1 MTSRCLLFSAFIL
14 LMFVAGCAESDE
26 NDTICESC
34 EENGDDDD
42 TLDDDSEG
50 GCIEGEAQCGPRD
63 EPRLCAEGQWASLGS
78 CASMQYCN
86 FGDCIDTHLVMPR
99 DESPHRDLSE
109 WWYWTGHMTDDQDN
123 LYGFELTF
131 FYAGSIVLVPA
142 WMIHVAIIDESA
154 NHHTHNV
161 LFDFLWPERYP
172 APFHLQSQSLS
183 AQRLEPLLYSLSGA
197 AGDYAFS
204 LLLVDIKGVVHHGG
218 NGTIRMTTETTD
230 SFYYS
235 RPRMSLSGTLTKNG
249 TPLVVTG
256 EAWMDHQW
264 GNWMP
269 LGMVGWDWFSLRLD
283 DGTEVMYFIF
293 RGDRQD
299 QSVIDNALGSY
310 VDENSDLVILS
321 QDEVTVTP
329 LDWWE
334 SEKTGGNYPQNWR
347 MEIPGLDMDV
357 TLTTSIPDQEMP
369 NPIWNYWEGLV
380 HIDGSKQGQPVG
392 GIGFVELSGYSGR
405 TFLWE

>member
-1 MTSRCLLFSAFIL
+1 MGSRCFLLSMFII
-14 LMFVAGCAESDE
+14 LMFLAGCAESGED
-26 NDTICESC
+26 DSTCDSC
-34 EENGDDDD
+34 EDDDD
-42 TLDDDSEG
+42 DDNDDSAGE
-50 GCIEGEAQCGPRD
+50 CIEGEIQCGPSD
-63 EPRLCAEGQWASLGS
+63 EPQLCTNGQWTSLEPCGF
-78 CASMQYCN
+78 MQYCN
-86 FGDCIDTHLVMPR
+86 FGDCIDTHLDMPA
-99 DESPHRDLSE
+99 DESPHRDLVE

-131 FYAGSIVLVPA
+131 FYGGSIVLIPA

-154 NHHTHNV
+154 NLHTHDV
-161 LFDFLWPERYP
+161 FFEFLWPERYP
-172 APFHLQSQSLS
+172 APF
-183 AQRLEPLLYSLSGA
+183 RLESGSVSAERVSPILYTLNGA

-204 LLLVDIKGVVHHGG
+204 LSLTDLKGVVHHGG
-218 NGTIRMTTETTD
+218 NGTIRMTTHTTD

-235 RPRMSLSGTLTKNG
+235 RPRMALTGTLTKSG
-249 TPLVVTG
+249 TPLLVTG

-329 LDWWE
+329 LGWWE
-334 SEKTGGNYPQNWR
+334 SEKTGGKYPQNWR
-347 MEIPGLDMDV
+347 MEVPGLDMDV
-357 TLTTSIPDQEMP
+357 TMTTNTPDQEMP

-380 HIDGSKQGQPVG
+380 HIEGTKQGHPVG
-392 GIGFVELSGYSGR
+392 GMGYVELSGYSGR
-405 TFLWE
+405 TFVWW